1 MDFRF
6 KNRGIDL
13 NVYSDEH
20 TGVGFHTQLRSGEN
34 ADTKVTAS
42 HFPRDT
48 ESDSAQ
54 SHGPR
59 EEFYSL
65 NVEQITHGA
74 TESGDFSLKTRSSDG
89 VTVYMDRATLEA
101 IHFAAG
107 ELLAQSEGIEDNAAS
122 GTVNVQVEREKAE
135 A

>member
-6 KNRGIDL
+6 KTRGIDL
-13 NVYSDEH
+13 NVYSEDH
-20 TGVGFHTQLRSGEN
+20 VGVGFHTQLRGNED
-34 ADTKVTAS
+34 ADTNVSAS

-48 ESDSAQ
+48 ESE
-54 SHGPR
+54 HGPR

-65 NVEQITHGA
+65 NVEQIVRSLK
-74 TESGDFSLKTRSSDG
+74 ESGDFSLRERSSDG

-107 ELLAQSEGIEDNAAS
+107 ELLAQSEGIADNAAS
-122 GTVNVQVEREKAE
+122 GNVTVQVEREKAE